1 MNLDTLK
8 DSIKDVLREEGSTE
22 KYKVR
27 KYRKL
32 QYVVN
37 AAVWSRHEASYYA
50 NKLRMR
56 AVSPKGTDLQKE
68 FVCAVM
74 SNQLQAIPL
83 EKLTPL
89 PKAVVSH
96 NELRRIQR
104 ELNAALRRAK
114 RLAPKKT
121 EALGIDES
129 KIILTSAEKA
139 CDLFALAG
147 YRLIRINN
155 LAEKA

>member
-27 KYRKL
+27 NYRKL

-56 AVSPKGTDLQKE
+56 AVSTKGTDLQKE
-68 FVCAVM
+68 FVCTVM
-74 SNQLQAIPL
+74 SNQLQAIPF
-83 EKLTPL
+83 ERRTPL
-89 PKAVVSH
+89 PKAIISR
-96 NELRRIQR
+96 NELRRIER
-104 ELNAALRRAK
+104 ELNAALRRAE

-121 EALGIDES
+121 AALGIDES
-129 KIILTSAEKA
+129 KIILTPAEKA

>member
-1 MNLDTLK
+1 MNLDSLK

-27 KYRKL
+27 LHRKL
-32 QYVVN
+32 QYVINN
-37 AAVWSRHEASYYA
+37 AMWSRHEASYYA

-74 SNQLQAIPL
+74 SNQLQAIPF
-83 EKLTPL
+83 EKRTPL
-89 PKAVVSH
+89 PKAIVSH
-96 NELRRIQR
+96 NELKRVQR

-121 EALGIDES
+121 EALEIDES
-129 KIILTSAEKA
+129 KIILTPAEKA

-147 YRLIRINN
+147 YRLISITN

>member
-1 MNLDTLK
+1 MDLDKLK

-27 KYRKL
+27 NYRKRL
-32 QYVVN
+32 YDVN
-37 AAVWSRHEASYYA
+37 TAAWSKHEASYYA
-50 NKLRMR
+50 NKLRIR

-74 SNQLQAIPL
+74 SNHLQAVPF
-83 EKLTPL
+83 EKRTPW
-89 PKAVVSH
+89 PRAIVSH
-96 NELRRIQR
+96 NELKRIER
-104 ELNAALRRAK
+104 ELKAALRRAK
-114 RLAPKKT
+114 RIAPKKT
-121 EALGIDES
+121 KALGIDES

-147 YRLIRINN
+147 YRLIPMNN

>member
-8 DSIKDVLREEGSTE
+8 DSIKDAIREEGSTE

-37 AAVWSRHEASYYA
+37 AAVWSKHEASYYA

-74 SNQLQAIPL
+74 SNQLQAIPF
-83 EKLTPL
+83 ERPTSL
-89 PKAVVSH
+89 PKAIVSH
-96 NELRRIQR
+96 NELKRIER

-121 EALGIDES
+121 AALGIDES
-129 KIILTSAEKA
+129 KIILTPAEKA